1 MDANETVLIVDDED
15 NLRRVLSVQLSRS
28 GFETLTASDG
38 IKALKIL
45 EKRPDVAVVI
55 TDLKMP
61 GMDGVELLKNI
72 RQLNSRLPVIIL
84 TAFGTITS
92 AVEAVKSGAFDYMEK
107 PFDKQA
113 LSVMVKKAVN
123 HWRCAKLEAN
133 PVEDPALSNVQYGMI
148 GASKQMTSIFRL
160 ISRISASNSTVL
172 ITGES
177 GTGKELIADAVHSL
191 SNRNNKPFI
200 KVNCAAI
207 PENLHES
214 EFFGHE
220 KGAFT
225 GASNAKPGRFELANG
240 GTILLDEVAEIPF
253 SMQAKL
259 LRVLQEGTYE
269 RVGGIKTYTSDV
281 RVIASTNRNLIEE
294 IKNGGFRED
303 LFYRLNV
310 LPVNLPPLRER
321 REDIPLL
328 INYFIRKFASGNK
341 YVKVSPVAMEKLT
354 LYAWPGNIRELENV
368 MERSILLLDG
378 DTLTENDLPSE
389 ISGIEGSPWLPGTP
403 VEEFDD
409 FSDSGLKEVVKR
421 ETNRLEKELITKAL
435 TSTGQNVTRAAE
447 LLRISRKG
455 LQLKMKELGLRED
468 FD

>member
-1 MDANETVLIVDDED
+1 MDTNETVLIVDDED
-15 NLRRVLSVQLSRS
+15 NLRRVLSVQLGRS
-28 GFETLTASDG
+28 GFECLTAPDG
-38 IKALKIL
+38 SKALKIL
-45 EKRPDVAVVI
+45 EKRPDIAVVI
-55 TDLKMP
+55 TDMKMP
-61 GMDGVELLKNI
+61 GMDGVELLRNI
-72 RQLNSRLPVIIL
+72 KQINPRLPVIIL

-113 LSVMVKKAVN
+113 LIMMVKKAAN
-123 HWRCAKLEAN
+123 YWHSAKKEAN
-133 PVEDPALSNVQYGMI
+133 PVEDPTSQVVQFGMI
-148 GASKQMTSIFRL
+148 GSSKQMTSIFRL
-160 ISRISASNSTVL
+160 ISRISSSNSTVL

-177 GTGKELIADAVHSL
+177 GTGKELIADAVHSK
-191 SNRNNKPFI
+191 SNRNSRPFI

-225 GASNAKPGRFELANG
+225 GASNAKPGRFELADG

-259 LRVLQEGTYE
+259 LRVLQEGTFE
-269 RVGGIKTYTSDV
+269 RVGGIKTYAVDV
-281 RVIASTNRNLIEE
+281 RVIASTNRNLPEE
-294 IKNGGFRED
+294 IKAGRFRED

-310 LPVNLPPLRER
+310 LPVNIPPLRER
-321 REDIPLL
+321 CEDIPLL

-341 YVKVSPVAMEKLT
+341 YVKISSQAMDKLVSYP
-354 LYAWPGNIRELENV
+354 WPGNIRELENV

-389 ISGIEGSPWLPGTP
+389 ISGTESSQWLPGTP

-409 FSDSGLKEVVKR
+409 FSDSGLKEVVRR

-435 TSTGQNVTRAAE
+435 SSTGQNVTRAAE

-455 LQLKMKELGLRED
+455 LQIKMKELGLRDDSE
-468 FD
+468 